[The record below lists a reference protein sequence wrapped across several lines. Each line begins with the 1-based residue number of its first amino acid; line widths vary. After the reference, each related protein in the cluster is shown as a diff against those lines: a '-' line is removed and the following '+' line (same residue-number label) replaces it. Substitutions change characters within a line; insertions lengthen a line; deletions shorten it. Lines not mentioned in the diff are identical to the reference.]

1 MALADIPVALIER
14 CQRGEAGAHDALF
27 AALHDDLY
35 RWIYSLVRSPDDAE
49 EILQDCC
56 VRIFR
61 HLDRLQDARKFPG
74 WASRLVV
81 NQVNTWRV
89 QAKRRQADQLD
100 DTFEPQRENLPLQGR
115 APASPRQAASR
126 AQVLERVN
134 VAVAELPPRQRTA
147 VLLFDVEGWS
157 IREIAESLEC
167 SEGAVKFNIF
177 QGRRKLRGLLAE
189 YVASDGK
196 PMLDLNAED

>member
-27 AALHDDLY
+27 EALHDDLY

-61 HLDRLQDARKFPG
+61 HLDRLQDARKFSG
-74 WASRLVV
+74 WAARLVV

-89 QAKRRQADQLD
+89 QAKRRHAESLD
-100 DTFEPQRENLPLQGR
+100 ETFEPDSDHLPLQGR

-126 AQVLERVN
+126 SQVLERVN
-134 VAVAELPPRQRTA
+134 LAVAELPPRQRTA

-157 IREIAESLEC
+157 IREIAQSLEC

-177 QGRRKLRGLLAE
+177 QGRRKLRGLLTE
-189 YVASDGK
+189 YVTDAGK
-196 PMLDLNAED
+196 PMLDLTGDA

>member
-1 MALADIPVALIER
+1 MALADIPVALIQR
-14 CQRGEAGAHDALF
+14 CQRGEPGAHDALF
-27 AALHDDLY
+27 EALHDDLY
-35 RWIYSLVRSPDDAE
+35 RWIFSLVRSPDDAE

-61 HLDRLQDARKFPG
+61 HIERLQDPRKFPG

-89 QAKRRQADQLD
+89 QAKRRQAEQLD
-100 DTFEPQRENLPLQGR
+100 ETFEPEPEHLPLHGR

-126 AQVLERVN
+126 AEVLERVN
-134 VAVAELPPRQRTA
+134 LAVAELPPRQRTA

-157 IREIAESLEC
+157 IREIAESLDC

-177 QGRRKLRGLLAE
+177 QGRRKLRSLLGE
-189 YVASDGK
+189 YVAADGK
-196 PMLDLNAED
+196 PALDLTGDD